1 MHPRGPIHHL
11 PTTELRGLVVV
22 GHGVLEYLM
31 LRMVMLLRRLMGPD
45 VMLLVKGSKTLSG
58 AVLDILDIGNEMP
71 FLGMGVWMSIVD
83 IRIVALLLARSKSR
97 HAWIPPQRAAF
108 AERRGQS
115 NYVLDHCWV
124 GVCFW
129 QPVVAVRLIVFDF
142 VETLRVSDA
151 LYIML

>member
-1 MHPRGPIHHL
+1 L

-124 GVCFW
+124 VLCFW
-129 QPVVAVRLIVFDF
+129 QPVVAVRLFVFDF
-142 VETLRVSDA
+142 VETLCVSDA